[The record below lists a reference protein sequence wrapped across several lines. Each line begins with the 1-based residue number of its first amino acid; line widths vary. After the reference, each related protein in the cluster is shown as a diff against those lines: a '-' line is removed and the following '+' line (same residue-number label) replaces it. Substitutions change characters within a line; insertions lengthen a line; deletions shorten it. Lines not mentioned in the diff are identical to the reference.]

1 MVSFQFKCD
10 TSKLYVR
17 TYVRESV
24 RCEGR
29 GGVRVGECECHTPKG
44 TWSVRH
50 MSERGE
56 GSTFQFKK

>member
-1 MVSFQFKCD
+1 
-10 TSKLYVR
+10 
-17 TYVRESV
+17 VRESV

-50 MSERGE
+50 TSERGE
-56 GSTFQFKK
+56 GSTFQFKKVSYQTKRGEWGT